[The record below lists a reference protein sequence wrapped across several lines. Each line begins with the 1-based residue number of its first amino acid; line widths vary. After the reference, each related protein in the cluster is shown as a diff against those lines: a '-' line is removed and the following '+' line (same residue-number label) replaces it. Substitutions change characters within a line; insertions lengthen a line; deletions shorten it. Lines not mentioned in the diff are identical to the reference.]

1 MQRQIGSIFIVAGT
15 AIGAGMLALPLVLA
29 QFGLLLTILIMFSIW
44 SIMYYVSLVVVELN
58 LQEGHGLTLIQLGKR
73 FSGHTAQS
81 IALICLKV
89 LTFSL
94 LAAYIDGGA
103 SIIQKLL
110 MTFTDAQYDIRFI
123 IILFTSALILL
134 FLFSTRWID
143 YVNRLLF
150 FALIASFCLLIFG
163 LLTKIDISKLPIN
176 PMELN
181 FDAWRIALPVVF
193 TSFGYQMVI
202 HSLTTY
208 CKNDKIQLKRVFFL
222 GSLIPTFVY
231 IIWTTCVLGVLY
243 LEDPVVFQQILKG
256 KAAIGDVVLAL
267 SHILNAAS
275 IHLFSTITS
284 LLAIFTSII
293 GVGLGLKDSWKIILI
308 KKIKNPTTHSFATV
322 FITFIPSLLA
332 VLFIQNAFIKALSF
346 AGMISAILAVLLPIY
361 LLKKA
366 KAKTS
371 MYYYPILKYK
381 SLQFVALSIGIVIV
395 MCEILN
401 LVH

>member
-15 AIGAGMLALPLVLA
+15 AIGAGMLALPLVLGK
-29 QFGLLLTILIMFSIW
+29 FGLPLTILIMFVIW
-44 SIMYYVSLVVVELN
+44 SVMYYVSLVVVELN
-58 LQEGHGLTLIQLGKR
+58 LQEGHGLTLIQLGKK
-73 FSGHTAQS
+73 FSGRTAQY

-110 MTFTDAQYDIRFI
+110 LIFIGIEFDIRS
-123 IILFTSALILL
+123 IILLFASSLITL

-150 FALIASFCLLIFG
+150 LGLIVSFCLLIIG
-163 LLTKIDISKLPIN
+163 LLTKIDIVKLPIS
-176 PMELN
+176 PIELN
-181 FDAWRIALPVVF
+181 FDVWRIALPVVF

-208 CKNDKIQLKRVFFL
+208 CKNDKIQLKRVFFW

-231 IIWTTCVLGVLY
+231 IVWIICVLGVLY
-243 LEDPVVFQQILKG
+243 VEDPVIFQHILMG
-256 KAAIGDVVLAL
+256 KALIGDVIFAL
-267 SHILNAAS
+267 GQVSNATS

-308 KKIKNPTTHSFATV
+308 KKIKHSSVHSFSSV
-322 FITFIPSLLA
+322 FITFVPSLLV
-332 VLFIQNAFIKALSF
+332 VLFVQNAFIKALSF
-346 AGMISAILAVLLPIY
+346 GGMISAILAVLLPLY
-361 LLKKA
+361 LLHKA
-366 KAKTS
+366 KEKTS
-371 MYYYPILKYK
+371 LYHYPILQYK
-381 SLQFVALSIGIVIV
+381 SLQFIAFSIGVIIVI
-395 MCEILN
+395 CEILN
-401 LVH
+401 LVN

>member
-29 QFGLLLTILIMFSIW
+29 QFGLSLTILIMFGIW

-81 IALICLKV
+81 IALVCLKV

-110 MTFTDAQYDIRFI
+110 LTFTDTQYDIRLL

-150 FALIASFCLLIFG
+150 FALIGSFCLLIFG
-163 LLTKIDISKLPIN
+163 LLTKIDISKLPIS

-208 CKNDKIQLKRVFFL
+208 CKNDKTQLKRVFFW

-243 LEDPVVFQQILKG
+243 LEDPVVFQQILVG
-256 KAAIGDVVLAL
+256 KAAIGDVILAL
-267 SHILNAAS
+267 SHISNATS

-284 LLAIFTSII
+284 LLAILTSII

-308 KKIKNPTTHSFATV
+308 KRIKHPTTHSFATV

-346 AGMISAILAVLLPIY
+346 AGMISAILAVLLPLY

-366 KAKTS
+366 KEKTS
-371 MYYYPILKYK
+371 MYHYPILQYK

-395 MCEILN
+395 ICEILN
-401 LVH
+401 LVN

>member
-15 AIGAGMLALPLVLA
+15 AIGAGMLALPLVLG
-29 QFGLLLTILIMFSIW
+29 QFGLPLTILIMFGIW

-73 FSGHTAQS
+73 FSGPVAQS

-110 MTFTDAQYDIRFI
+110 LTFTDTQYDIQLI
-123 IILFTSALILL
+123 IIFFASVLILL
-134 FLFSTRWID
+134 FLFTTRWID

-150 FALIASFCLLIFG
+150 LALIVSFCLLIIG
-163 LLTKIDISKLPIN
+163 LLTKIDLVKLPIS
-176 PMELN
+176 PIELN

-208 CKNDKIQLKRVFFL
+208 CKNDKVQLKRVFL
-222 GSLIPTFVY
+222 WGSLIPTFVY
-231 IIWTTCVLGVLY
+231 ILWTICVLGVLY
-243 LEDPVVFQQILKG
+243 VEDPIVFQQILMG
-256 KAAIGDVVLAL
+256 KAAIGDVILSL
-267 SHILNAAS
+267 SHISNATS

-308 KKIKNPTTHSFATV
+308 KKIKHPATHSFTSV
-322 FITFIPSLLA
+322 LITFVPSLLV
-332 VLFIQNAFIKALSF
+332 VLFVQNAFIKALSF
-346 AGMISAILAVLLPIY
+346 GGMISAILAVLLPLY
-361 LLKKA
+361 LLRKA
-366 KAKTS
+366 KAKNEH
-371 MYYYPILKYK
+371 YHYPILQYK
-381 SLQFVALSIGIVIV
+381 SLQFIALSVGVIVII
-395 MCEILN
+395 CEILN
-401 LVH
+401 LLQ